1 MTIQKIKFYRFL
13 IFQSF
18 ITCIDQNKR
27 SGRTELEAS
36 RNNFV
41 RMYKTDGD

>member
-1 MTIQKIKFYRFL
+1 MTTQILHVFLSSNRLKLVLIKIK
-13 IFQSF
+13 
-18 ITCIDQNKR
+18 
-27 SGRTELEAS
+27 GHVELEAS